1 MKKTVLA
8 LFAAGAVLASVP
20 AIAQQGKGVAIPKG
34 VFLKGQVAGEY
45 LAKDRLIGAKVHNNE
60 GKIVG
65 DIEDLIVGPNN
76 QVTGVIMGVGGFF
89 GAGEKKVGVRLGALQ
104 FTVKNGQSVVVLPA
118 ATKDVLTALHGYKR
132 AQPKKSLI
140 QRGVEKAKELSD
152 KTTES
157 AKDATAT
164 AREKAAP
171 YVEKAKDAAGHAYD
185 KAKEATGAAVEKAK
199 EATEKAKDAIKN

>member
-1 MKKTVLA
+1 MKKSVLA
-8 LFAAGAVLASVP
+8 LLAAGAVLASVP

-34 VFLKGQVAGEY
+34 VFLKGQVPGEY
-45 LAKDRLIGAKVHNNE
+45 LAKDRLIGAKVQNRE
-60 GKIVG
+60 GKIIG
-65 DIEDLIVGPNN
+65 DVEDLIIGPNN

-104 FTVKNGQSVVVLPA
+104 FTVKDGQSVVMLPG
-118 ATKDVLTALHGYKR
+118 ATHDVLGALQGYKR
-132 AQPKKSLI
+132 AEPKKSLI
-140 QRGVEKAKELSD
+140 QRGVEKARELTD

-171 YVEKAKDAAGHAYD
+171 YVEKAKDAAAPYVE
-185 KAKEATGAAVEKAK
+185 KAKDAAGAAVEKAK
-199 EATEKAKDAIKN
+199 EATEKAKDAIKQ